1 MILNRTPFRLPL
13 GGGGTDLPSYYS
25 QYGGFLVTAA
35 INKYMYI
42 HINRPA
48 LVHKIKVNYS
58 KTEIVEHPDEIKHEL
73 VRESLKLLGIGAPI
87 EIHSMADVS
96 AGTGLGSSSAYTVG
110 LLNGL
115 TRLIRHFM
123 SIQELAE
130 MACHIEIERVGK
142 PIGKQ
147 DQYASAFGGIIALE
161 IEKNGK
167 VHVTPIEMH
176 EEVIRDFENNLMMFY
191 THIERD
197 ANEILKEET
206 KKIKNSGSASQN
218 PGKNSEEA
226 VQALHQIKEIGY
238 RSRDALLTGDVEAY
252 GKLLHE
258 HWQVKKRI
266 SSKMS
271 SPEIDKWYE
280 LAMNNGAIG
289 GKIMGAGGGGFFL
302 FCVENGR
309 RRHLRAVLE
318 QAGLRYM
325 DFRFDFEGSRVLV
338 NI

>member
-1 MILNRTPFRLPL
+1 MILTRTPFRLPL

-25 QYGGFLVTAA
+25 KYGGFLVTAA

-58 KTEIVEHPDEIKHEL
+58 RTEIVDHPDEIKHEL
-73 VRESLKLLGIGAPI
+73 VRESLKLLNIGAPI

-123 SIQELAE
+123 SVQELAE
-130 MACHIEIERVGK
+130 MACHIEIDRLGK

-161 IEKNGK
+161 IEPSGK
-167 VHVTPIEMH
+167 VHVTPLDIH
-176 EEVIRDFENNLMMFY
+176 SEVIRDFENHLMMFY

-197 ANEILKEET
+197 ANEILKEESE
-206 KKIKNSGSASQN
+206 KIQKAN
-218 PGKNSEEA
+218 PGNSSHENSSEA
-226 VQALHQIKEIGY
+226 LQALHQIKEIGH
-238 RSRDALLTGDVEAY
+238 RSRDAILMGDVETY

-258 HWQVKKRI
+258 HWQIKKKI

-271 SPEIDKWYE
+271 SPQIDQWYE
-280 LAMNNGAIG
+280 LAMENGAIG

-302 FCVENGR
+302 FCVKNGKR
-309 RRHLRAVLE
+309 KHLRAVLE

>member
-1 MILNRTPFRLPL
+1 MIIVRTPFRLPL

-48 LVHKIKVNYS
+48 LVHKIKINYS
-58 KTEIVEHPDEIKHEL
+58 KTEIVDHPDEIKHEL
-73 VRESLKLLGIGAPI
+73 VRESLKLLNIGAPI

-115 TRLIRHFM
+115 TRLIRRFV
-123 SIQELAE
+123 SVQELAE
-130 MACHIEIERVGK
+130 MACHIEIARVGK

-161 IEKNGK
+161 IETNGK
-167 VHVTPIEMH
+167 VRVTPLELH
-176 EEVIRDFENNLMMFY
+176 GEVVRDFENHLMMFY
-191 THIERD
+191 TQIERD
-197 ANEILKEET
+197 ANEILKEESE
-206 KKIKNSGSASQN
+206 KIKSAGSKSPKPEN
-218 PGKNSEEA
+218 DSEEA
-226 VQALHQIKEIGY
+226 VQALHQVKEIGY
-238 RSRDALLTGDVEAY
+238 RSRDAILAGEVETY

-266 SSKMS
+266 LSKMS
-271 SPEIDKWYE
+271 SPEIDRWYD

-302 FCVENGR
+302 FCVGNGKR
-309 RRHLRAVLE
+309 KQLRTVLE

-325 DFRFDFEGSRVLV
+325 DFSFDFDGSRVLL